1 MPLPVWEYVVAC
13 LLSDYLRFVSVTIR
27 AMALL
32 LMCKLVSVSCEYL
45 IQIDCLFASA
55 LNFGV

>member
-1 MPLPVWEYVVAC
+1 MAC
-13 LLSDYLRFVSVTIR
+13 FADYLRFVSVTLR

-32 LMCKLVSVSCEYL
+32 LMCKLVSCECL
-45 IQIDCLFASA
+45 IQINCLFASD